1 MNKLSP
7 SEAETVFFPNM
18 VFENI
23 ASAED
28 WVETVVSK
36 EHNIVRN
43 LEENFE
49 PVEVTHI
56 DNAFIFSGAENSH
69 SHSKEFTVLWNC
81 DFNMM
86 WYPFDTQVFI
96 TILLN
101 QSIPPLKNI
110 TKNDK
115 PL

>member
-7 SEAETVFFPNM
+7 SEAETVFFPSM

-23 ASAED
+23 TSAEN
-28 WVETVVSK
+28 WMATLVSW
-36 EHNIVRN
+36 ENNIVRN

-86 WYPFDTQVFI
+86 WYLFS
-96 TILLN
+96 L
-101 QSIPPLKNI
+101 
-110 TKNDK
+110 
-115 PL
+115 